1 MAAPVAPAAAAVPVA
16 APSLSSTIQNVQEY
30 RVYKEDMNKFT
41 SKLDE
46 ILYICDMID
55 ADRIDQFLINFLET
69 YDFYKG
75 KKDDDTGKEEDDTEK
90 EEDDIGY
97 SDLSEKNI
105 ESIKNNENFQKM
117 TTYISTNSDNI
128 KKMCIELVETLYKK
142 INKYLIDPTTPED
155 TTIKTDILKQKQN
168 IIEQLEKIIRL
179 LEIRTNSNSIAPLPF
194 EKLKFYDVAL
204 INKNHIICAI
214 NGYWLFKPIYKKLHV
229 LNNEDSQLNN
239 KFDEVFKYEFY
250 IIYTTLHEVFKETL
264 GSDKPNITNIE
275 EIKEAFNNYPLTTQ
289 QPP

>member
-1 MAAPVAPAAAAVPVA
+1 MASAPAAPA
-16 APSLSSTIQNVQEY
+16 APSLSSTIKNVQEY
-30 RVYKEDMNKFT
+30 REYKENMNKFT

-69 YDFYKG
+69 YNFYKG
-75 KKDDDTGKEEDDTEK
+75 KKDDDTEKKDDDTGKED
-90 EEDDIGY
+90 DDIGY
-97 SDLSEKNI
+97 SELSEKNI
-105 ESIKNNENFQKM
+105 EDIKKNENFQKM

-128 KKMCIELVETLYKK
+128 KKMCKELNVLNDK
-142 INKYLIDPTTPED
+142 IKNYLDNTTPED

-214 NGYWLFKPIYKKLHV
+214 NGYWLFKKIYKNLHV

-250 IIYTTLHEVFKETL
+250 IIYTSLHEEFKSKLKEYTAQ
-264 GSDKPNITNIE
+264 DITKKIND
-275 EIKEAFNNYPLTTQ
+275 IKEAFEKYKPTNAAIP
-289 QPP
+289 

>member
-1 MAAPVAPAAAAVPVA
+1 MAAAPAAAAPVPPAPA
-16 APSLSSTIQNVQEY
+16 APSFSSTIENVQEY

-69 YDFYKG
+69 YDFYIYK
-75 KKDDDTGKEEDDTEK
+75 KEEDGK

-105 ESIKNNENFQKM
+105 EDIKNNENFQKM
-117 TTYISTNSDNI
+117 TTYISTNSEEIAKMFDKLNI
-128 KKMCIELVETLYKK
+128 YLFEDIK
-142 INKYLIDPTTPED
+142 IYLNPPIPED
-155 TTIKTDILKQKQN
+155 TTIKTDILKQKKN

-179 LEIRTNSNSIAPLPF
+179 LEIRINTNSIAPLPF

-204 INKNHIICAI
+204 INKNDIICTI
-214 NGYWLFKPIYKKLHV
+214 NGYRVFKGIYNKKLHV
-229 LNNEDSQLNN
+229 LNNEDSQLHN
-239 KFDEVFKYEFY
+239 KFEEVFKYEFY

-264 GSDKPNITNIE
+264 KLENNTININIIIKNIND
-275 EIKEAFNNYPLTTQ
+275 IKEAFEKYKPTNAAIP
-289 QPP
+289 